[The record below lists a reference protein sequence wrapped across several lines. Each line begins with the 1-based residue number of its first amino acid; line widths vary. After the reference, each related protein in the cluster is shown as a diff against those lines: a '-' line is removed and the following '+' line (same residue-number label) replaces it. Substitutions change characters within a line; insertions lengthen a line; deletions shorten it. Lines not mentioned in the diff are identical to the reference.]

1 MGGKKTN
8 FYMSITMEIVDGKYK
23 EPEEISYDLRK
34 AHLNLVERFLD
45 NCNPQHNIEMNILF
59 RDDKNQFVTNKMTL
73 DYNTFIELL
82 KKQFKKEAK

>member
-1 MGGKKTN
+1 MGGKQTN
-8 FYMSITMEIVDGKYK
+8 YHLSIAMEIVNGKYK
-23 EPEEISYDLRK
+23 DPEEISFDLQR
-34 AHLNLVERFLD
+34 AYLNLVERFLD